1 MKLPSVYFNPID
13 LSLIPPD
20 PSKLPRA
27 SKRIAQLLIKGSEN
41 TNSSA
46 PMSWSLDFLLSPL
59 SFNATPFSH
68 GHLSSVSFEKNLLSP
83 DLFHPEAKAGGTG
96 EKVDLPAELSFRSIG
111 YKSEEL
117 PGLADLGIPFDER
130 LGIIP
135 NDEYG
140 RVIDPARPLEANHV
154 LGMYCAGWVK
164 RGPTGVI
171 ASTMSDAFTTAEV
184 IAQDWLAHKALKRI
198 DNIGGNT
205 QKGWD
210 GLRDEAEQRGC
221 RRVSWQ
227 DWKRIDSAERKR
239 GKKLGKEREK
249 FTTVVDMLAVLD

>member
-1 MKLPSVYFNPID
+1 

-20 PSKLPRA
+20 LSRLPRA

-41 TNSSA
+41 TASPA
-46 PMSWSLDFLLSPL
+46 PKSWSLDFLLSPI

-68 GHLSSVSFEKNLLSP
+68 DHLSSVSFEKNLLSP
-83 DLFHPEAKAGGTG
+83 DLFHPEAKTRSTG
-96 EKVDLPAELSFRSIG
+96 EKVDFPAELAFRSIG

-135 NDEYG
+135 NDQYG
-140 RVIDPARPLEANHV
+140 RVIDPARPPEANCV
-154 LGMYCAGWVK
+154 PGMYCAGWVK

-171 ASTMSDAFTTAEV
+171 ASTMADAFTTAEI
-184 IAQDWLAHKALKRI
+184 IAQDWLAHKAQKGI
-198 DNIGGNT
+198 DNTIGT
-205 QKGWD
+205 RRGWD
-210 GLRDEAEQRGC
+210 GLKDEAEQKGC

-227 DWKRIDSAERKR
+227 DWKRIDSVEREN

-249 FTTVVDMLAVLD
+249 FTRVADMLDVLN